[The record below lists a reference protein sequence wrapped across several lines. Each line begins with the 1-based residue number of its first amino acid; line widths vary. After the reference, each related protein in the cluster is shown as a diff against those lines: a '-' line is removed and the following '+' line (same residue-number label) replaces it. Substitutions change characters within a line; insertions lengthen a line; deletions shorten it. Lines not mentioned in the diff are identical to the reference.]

1 MRKFTESELWAF
13 VGRADSHERVEIAIR
28 FLSRLDYLSNELFD
42 DLMDSLAYTSRELYH
57 EEREYSASCL
67 WNAPG
72 MSVRDFV
79 R

>member
-13 VGRADSHERVEIAIR
+13 VGRADSHERVEIASK
-28 FLSRLDYLSNELFD
+28 FLSRLDYLSNELLD
-42 DLMDSLAYTSRELYH
+42 ALMDSLAYTSRELYH
-57 EEREYSASCL
+57 EEREYSAACP

-72 MSVRDFV
+72 MSARDFV